1 MKISKRAFLRS
12 AFEVSCQI
20 EQKRIPVVDA
30 FSTIIPTLK
39 YKVYVYCVLH
49 ALLGELV
56 EYKKQGTKKVAF
68 APIK

>member
-1 MKISKRAFLRS
+1 MILERKEKRFPSLSVLMFHANLN
-12 AFEVSCQI
+12 

-39 YKVYVYCVLH
+39 YKVYVPCILH

-56 EYKKQGTKKVAF
+56 EYKNR
-68 APIK
+68 

>member
-1 MKISKRAFLRS
+1 MFHANL
-12 AFEVSCQI
+12 I

-39 YKVYVYCVLH
+39 YKVYVHCVLH

-56 EYKKQGTKKVAF
+56 EYKKQGTEKVAF